1 MGVVFMNWQ
10 RLIRFSIIQFIVYLA
25 CLSNIA
31 LAGGEMGE
39 EVTGSANVPGIGL
52 ACLGN
57 LAVFVTSLLRG
68 RLDLELGGRDVLAT
82 MRGPKLEDINN
93 GFGHTTSADYS
104 KVSVVM
110 LSNCAPNLS
119 MKQFMK
125 YISNAY
131 NVHSTVLQ
139 FFPVKSP
146 ASKQSAHECKCIVFS
161 AIDAVIILLADQL
174 PGTLK
179 RLSDSLFLLPSQLCF
194 EKGCHGC
201 NKGLLYAKD
210 GNGNKKLTEGDS
222 EFGKKLLTE
231 HDDKIARI
239 KRLAIFETLD
249 QNFQDE
255 ENKCICIP
263 LCPLGHDYWTKLL
276 SRSFG
281 IRDTQNAE
289 PENFST
295 ASLIVPRLTEVLI
308 NLVLTVWFRVDGF
321 SSSVV
326 ARRAIRDYVVDSK
339 GSGFGANAFLTK
351 AESRV
356 QSRDNFKY
364 VCHVLSFRGK
374 FDIRTFSF
382 MVGSVNFICSISW
395 VVLIAI
401 HGSVGKWFD
410 GHPTTLSK
418 PRVTVIMGIMSILL
432 GMDILHLY
440 LCWRRFKNPLS
451 SSSNNST
458 SRSSVV
464 MVLVVIIL
472 EIAGSV
478 VMGTLGIKVFGKWLY
493 SALHVLV
500 WVKWGVGSYLLGEY
514 PPEYESE
521 IDYDN
526 GILVYSS
533 LFLLNSV
540 LAGVRVSW
548 KYPLELEE
556 LMF

>member
-1 MGVVFMNWQ
+1 MGVVLMNWQ
-10 RLIRFSIIQFIVYLA
+10 PLIRFSIIQFIVCLA

-31 LAGGEMGE
+31 LAGGLIGE
-39 EVTGSANVPGIGL
+39 EVTGSSNVPGIGL

-82 MRGPKLEDINN
+82 MRGPKLEDIND
-93 GFGHTTSADYS
+93 GFGLTTSTDYTQ
-104 KVSVVM
+104 VSVVM
-110 LSNCAPNLS
+110 LSNRAPNLS
-119 MKQFMK
+119 MKQFMR

-131 NVHSTVLQ
+131 NVHSTILQ

-146 ASKQSAHECKCIVFS
+146 ASKGTAHECKCIVFS
-161 AIDAVIILLADQL
+161 TVEEVIILLAEQL

-179 RLSDSLFLLPSQLCF
+179 RLSDSLFLLPSRKCF
-194 EKGCHGC
+194 QEGCHGC
-201 NKGLLYAKD
+201 NEGLLYVKE
-210 GNGNKKLTEGDS
+210 NGNKKVVYE
-222 EFGKKLLTE
+222 GKKKDPE
-231 HDDKIARI
+231 HNIVES
-239 KRLAIFETLD
+239 KRSAIFETLN
-249 QNFQDE
+249 QNFPDE
-255 ENKCICIP
+255 EHKCICIP

-281 IRDTQNAE
+281 IRDTQDAK

-356 QSRDNFKY
+356 ESRDNFKY

-374 FDIRTFSF
+374 FGIRTFSF

-401 HGSVGKWFD
+401 HGSVGRWFD
-410 GHPTTLSK
+410 GHPTTLSR

-440 LCWRRFKNPLS
+440 LCWRRSKNSLS
-451 SSSNNST
+451 SRSKNFI
-458 SRSSVV
+458 SRSVV

-472 EIAGSV
+472 EIAGTV

-548 KYPLELEE
+548 KYPLKLEE
-556 LMF
+556 LS